1 MTARLRATGPIG
13 WMARHGVAPNL
24 LMLILVVGGL
34 LLASRITQEVF
45 PSYDT
50 DTVSISVALPGAT
63 PAEVEQSVV
72 LAIEEALGGIEG
84 IDKLTATASEGS
96 ASVIAELDPGENRQR
111 LYNDIAQ
118 EIDRITT
125 FPEDAEEPQV
135 RLVVPRRQV
144 IELQVYGAAD
154 PQSLRMA
161 AEQVRGGL
169 LLTDGISQV
178 DINAER
184 ALEIHVE
191 IPQGVLRAQDLT
203 LEDVARVVRQ
213 SALDRS
219 GGTIETAGGDL
230 LIRLADRRDQVE
242 EFAEIPLVADAR
254 GPLLRL
260 GDVATIRRGFAESDK
275 EARFNS
281 EPAIQL
287 DVFRVGEETPISVS
301 DTVTAALPGL
311 RAALPQGID
320 IAVTD
325 DDAEIY
331 KGRLHLLLRNGFIG
345 LVLVLLVLSLFLEYR
360 LAFWVAVGIPTA
372 FLGTFLFLP
381 STGASVNMVTM
392 FAFILAL
399 GIVVDDAIVVGENI
413 YEYIER
419 GMGRLEAA
427 IQGARDIAV
436 PLAFSILTNIV
447 AFLPL
452 LMVPGGFGKF
462 FVWIPIVVSVA
473 FLLSW
478 IEALFV
484 LPAHLAAV
492 KARGEDH
499 EPNQLERVQRRFA
512 AGLDWVIRWLYG
524 PLLRVALSWR
534 YATVALMI
542 GAMLIVLAYPL
553 SGRMGFS
560 LFPPVPRDVSRLSI
574 TLPVGA
580 PVETAR
586 AVETRIAAA
595 ARRVIEANG
604 GETLGRG
611 VHATIDDTRVVVRAY
626 LQPPGVRPIS
636 TAEFTRLWRAEVGE
650 IPEARAFRYISS
662 FGGPGEAAGVEV
674 QLSHADPD
682 ILAAAA
688 QRLAGELA
696 QLQAVQD
703 PDDGYTPGKRQLEF
717 TLTEGGRALGLTS
730 EAVGAQVRAAFFGV
744 EALAQQEGRNE
755 VTVRVRL
762 PEAERRSEADIEEL
776 LIRTPDGGEVPLF
789 QIAEVT
795 RSRADARISREEGRR
810 IVTVSAEIEPEEM
823 SNRITAALTDTI
835 LPALKADIPGL
846 GSRFGGRQETQRKTL
861 QSFTQVS
868 VPLTLILMYALLA
881 IPFRSY
887 IQPAIVM
894 MAIPFGAVGAILGHM
909 VMDMGLS
916 IVSIFGIIALA
927 GVVINAAIVMIDYAN
942 RARETG
948 IAAAEAIWLAG
959 VRRFRPILLTTLTT
973 FGGLA
978 PMIFETE
985 AQAKF
990 LIPMAVSLG
999 YGILFATAIV
1009 LLLIPALYLVLE
1021 DLRWLANPP
1030 KGARRALPAE

>member
-1 MTARLRATGPIG
+1 MTARLRATGPIS

-301 DTVTAALPGL
+301 DTVAAALPGL

-345 LVLVLLVLSLFLEYR
+345 LVLVLLVLSL
-360 LAFWVAVGIPTA
+360 
-372 FLGTFLFLP
+372 
-381 STGASVNMVTM
+381 
-392 FAFILAL
+392 
-399 GIVVDDAIVVGENI
+399 
-413 YEYIER
+413 
-419 GMGRLEAA
+419 
-427 IQGARDIAV
+427 
-436 PLAFSILTNIV
+436 
-447 AFLPL
+447 
-452 LMVPGGFGKF
+452 
-462 FVWIPIVVSVA
+462 
-473 FLLSW
+473 
-478 IEALFV
+478 
-484 LPAHLAAV
+484 
-492 KARGEDH
+492 
-499 EPNQLERVQRRFA
+499 
-512 AGLDWVIRWLYG
+512 
-524 PLLRVALSWR
+524 
-534 YATVALMI
+534 
-542 GAMLIVLAYPL
+542 
-553 SGRMGFS
+553 
-560 LFPPVPRDVSRLSI
+560 
-574 TLPVGA
+574 
-580 PVETAR
+580 
-586 AVETRIAAA
+586 
-595 ARRVIEANG
+595 
-604 GETLGRG
+604 
-611 VHATIDDTRVVVRAY
+611 
-626 LQPPGVRPIS
+626 
-636 TAEFTRLWRAEVGE
+636 
-650 IPEARAFRYISS
+650 
-662 FGGPGEAAGVEV
+662 
-674 QLSHADPD
+674 
-682 ILAAAA
+682 
-688 QRLAGELA
+688 
-696 QLQAVQD
+696 
-703 PDDGYTPGKRQLEF
+703 
-717 TLTEGGRALGLTS
+717 
-730 EAVGAQVRAAFFGV
+730 
-744 EALAQQEGRNE
+744 
-755 VTVRVRL
+755 
-762 PEAERRSEADIEEL
+762 
-776 LIRTPDGGEVPLF
+776 
-789 QIAEVT
+789 
-795 RSRADARISREEGRR
+795 
-810 IVTVSAEIEPEEM
+810 
-823 SNRITAALTDTI
+823 
-835 LPALKADIPGL
+835 
-846 GSRFGGRQETQRKTL
+846 
-861 QSFTQVS
+861 
-868 VPLTLILMYALLA
+868 
-881 IPFRSY
+881 
-887 IQPAIVM
+887 
-894 MAIPFGAVGAILGHM
+894 
-909 VMDMGLS
+909 
-916 IVSIFGIIALA
+916 
-927 GVVINAAIVMIDYAN
+927 
-942 RARETG
+942 
-948 IAAAEAIWLAG
+948 
-959 VRRFRPILLTTLTT
+959 
-973 FGGLA
+973 
-978 PMIFETE
+978 
-985 AQAKF
+985 
-990 LIPMAVSLG
+990 
-999 YGILFATAIV
+999 
-1009 LLLIPALYLVLE
+1009 
-1021 DLRWLANPP
+1021 
-1030 KGARRALPAE
+1030 